1 MENWVQ
7 FGVTLFHLS
16 TWSEIRILLLF
27 LSLLACL
34 FLSFLANL
42 STLTVYLLLLLS
54 PILSIDLNRRRAYS
68 NLLFCSYGTL
78 KKKTKKNVFISP
90 VFVLDWPR
98 RRYFCKSH
106 TLKKVMTPKTGLTN
120 VIQKKKPRY
129 MSTFD
134 KLFACSFITN
144 KLTDINTMTGWW
156 WYIAR

>member
-42 STLTVYLLLLLS
+42 STLTVYLFFLLS
-54 PILSIDLNRRRAYS
+54 PILSIDLSRRRGYS
-68 NLLFCSYGTL
+68 NLLGFFL
-78 KKKTKKNVFISP
+78 RRVKEETKNIFISS

-120 VIQKKKPRY
+120 VIQKKKLYAICQP
-129 MSTFD
+129 
-134 KLFACSFITN
+134 LINCSHA
-144 KLTDINTMTGWW
+144 LL
-156 WYIAR
+156 

>member
-54 PILSIDLNRRRAYS
+54 PILSIEVNRRRGYS
-68 NLLFCSYGTL
+68 NLLGFFL
-78 KKKTKKNVFISP
+78 RRVKEETKNIFIYS

-120 VIQKKKPRY
+120 VIQKKTRY

-144 KLTDINTMTGWW
+144 KLTDINTMTGGW

>member
-1 MENWVQ
+1 MWANLCNFTAYLMENWVQ

-54 PILSIDLNRRRAYS
+54 PILSIEVNRRRGYS
-68 NLLFCSYGTL
+68 NLLGFFL
-78 KKKTKKNVFISP
+78 RRVKEETKNIFISS

-120 VIQKKKPRY
+120 VIQKK
-129 MSTFD
+129 
-134 KLFACSFITN
+134 
-144 KLTDINTMTGWW
+144 NTLYVNLW
-156 WYIAR
+156 

>member
-16 TWSEIRILLLF
+16 TWSEIRILPLF

-42 STLTVYLLLLLS
+42 STLTVYLFFLLS
-54 PILSIDLNRRRAYS
+54 PILSIDLSRRRGYS
-68 NLLFCSYGTL
+68 NLLGFFL
-78 KKKTKKNVFISP
+78 RRVKEETKNIFISS

-120 VIQKKKPRY
+120 VIQKKTRY

-144 KLTDINTMTGWW
+144 KLTDINTVTGWW

>member
-1 MENWVQ
+1 M
-7 FGVTLFHLS
+7 TLFHLS

-54 PILSIDLNRRRAYS
+54 PILSIDLSRRRGYS
-68 NLLFCSYGTL
+68 NLLSFFL
-78 KKKTKKNVFISP
+78 RRVKEETKNIFISS

-120 VIQKKKPRY
+120 VIQKKKTRY

-144 KLTDINTMTGWW
+144 KLTDINTMTGGW

>member
-54 PILSIDLNRRRAYS
+54 PILSIEVNRRRSYS
-68 NLLFCSYGTL
+68 NLLGFFL
-78 KKKTKKNVFISP
+78 RRVKEETKNIFISP

-120 VIQKKKPRY
+120 VIQKK
-129 MSTFD
+129 
-134 KLFACSFITN
+134 
-144 KLTDINTMTGWW
+144 NTLYVNLW
-156 WYIAR
+156 